1 MAAPIRAAMRA
12 ATRAVARAGGEAAA
26 RAVAKAASVHAAAV
40 PQTLAHAWHTW
51 AVSTGSD
58 AVCGHGKRS
67 SVVRASRA
75 HIQARGTWPTQSSR
89 RPRHAARGTGRK
101 QLSFWQEC
109 SLEQLCALR
118 QRARRCSRIRYS
130 QREPTC
136 TTSFGH
142 ADISGIHDPGCMSQL
157 LCVEW
162 SAHGTRLLKQVQQ
175 ISVAEWERT

>member
-1 MAAPIRAAMRA
+1 MRA